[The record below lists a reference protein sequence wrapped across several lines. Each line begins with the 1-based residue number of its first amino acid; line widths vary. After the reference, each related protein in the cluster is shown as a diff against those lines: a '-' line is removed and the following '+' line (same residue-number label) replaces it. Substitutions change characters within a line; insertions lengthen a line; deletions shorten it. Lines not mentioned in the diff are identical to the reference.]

1 MPGASGKNGGAAP
14 QIFWNFMKNLK
25 NLLTSPLTCDILIKS
40 HLSGTFV
47 LGEVSEWFKELVLKT
62 SDAKAP
68 RVRISASPPLIQF
81 HISYSEKYSSWPK
94 RRPC

>member
-68 RVRISASPPLIQF
+68 RVRISASPPYKILN
-81 HISYSEKYSSWPK
+81 SEKYSSWPK